1 MKVRVIMHGRHEHS
15 SRWLKNWRA
24 WKSIADYDL
33 SVVYTQ
39 YAGEAG
45 KLSSKAVSDGVE
57 VIVSAGGDGTHNEC
71 VNGYLKAKGQVPMT
85 FLAMG
90 TGNDF
95 VKSLFQ
101 SGSWQE
107 AHQLILKRKWN
118 SIDIGTMKF
127 LNPLG
132 IEEERYFI
140 NVMDIGLGGEVVQKI
155 AKSSRRWGSFLT
167 YQKAVISSLLQYQKT
182 TVDFRLDGADYS
194 GVTLMLA
201 CANARWFGSGLG
213 IAPMASLVDGKFTV
227 VHIGEINLIDYLFQ
241 LPKVRRSVVLKH
253 PRIQYFQAK
262 EIAVDSIGL
271 PVDCD
276 GEFIGF
282 TPIQCKM
289 IPALLK
295 VLVH

>member
-15 SRWLKNWRA
+15 KSWLKRWRE
-24 WKSIADYDL
+24 WKSMADYDL
-33 SVVYTQ
+33 SIVYTH
-39 YAGEAG
+39 YAGEAVN
-45 KLSSKAVSDGVE
+45 LSSRAVSDGVE

-71 VNGYLKAKGQVPMT
+71 VNGYLKANGQIPMT

-95 VKSLFQ
+95 IKSLFQ

-118 SIDIGTMKF
+118 SIDIGSMKF

-132 IEEERYFI
+132 IEEARYFI

-155 AKSSRRWGSFLT
+155 AKSNRRWGTFLT
-167 YQKAVISSLLQYQKT
+167 YQKAVISSLLQYKKS
-182 TVDFRLDGADYS
+182 TVEFRLDGSGYN

-201 CANARWFGSGLG
+201 CANAQWFGSGLG
-213 IAPMASLVDGKFTV
+213 IAPSASLVDGQFTV
-227 VHIGEINLIDYLFQ
+227 VHIGEITLIDYLFQ
-241 LPKVRRSVVLKH
+241 LPKVRRSKVLKH
-253 PRIQYFQAK
+253 PGIRYFKAK
-262 EIAVDSIGL
+262 EIEVDTTGL
-271 PVDCD
+271 PIDCD
-276 GEFIGF
+276 GEFVGF
-282 TPIQCKM
+282 TPLQCKI

>member
-1 MKVRVIMHGRHEHS
+1 MKVRLIMHGRHEHS
-15 SRWLKNWRA
+15 KSWLKSWSE
-24 WKSIADYDL
+24 WKSVADYDL
-33 SVVYTQ
+33 SIVYTQ
-39 YAGEAG
+39 YAGEAIN
-45 KLSSKAVSDGVE
+45 LSSKAVSDGAE

-71 VNGYLKAKGQVPMT
+71 VNGYLKANGQIPMT

-95 VKSLFQ
+95 IMSLFQ

-118 SIDIGTMKF
+118 SIDIGAMKF

-155 AKSSRRWGSFLT
+155 AKSSRRWGAFLT
-167 YQKAVISSLLQYQKT
+167 YQKAVISTLLQYQKN
-182 TVDFRLDGADYS
+182 TVDFKLDGIDYS

-201 CANARWFGSGLG
+201 CANAKWFGGGLG
-213 IAPMASLVDGKFTV
+213 IAPTASLVDGEFSV
-227 VHIGEINLIDYLFQ
+227 IHLGEITLLDYLFQ
-241 LPKVRRSVVLKH
+241 LPKVRRSKVLKH
-253 PRIQYFQAK
+253 HGIRYFNAK
-262 EIAVDSIGL
+262 EIEVDSVGL
-271 PVDCD
+271 PIDCD
-276 GEFIGF
+276 GEFVGF
-282 TPIQCKM
+282 TPLQCKI